1 MDTMD
6 LKKQSIELFRAQARP
21 PESAIRPIEAGRL
34 KKFSDINPQWRIEA
48 LTETYGL
55 YGLGWFVQIKDTTT
69 VDLPETKEKMLF
81 LTLELFV
88 RDWSIPDEFK
98 WFGPALGVGGD
109 YLIIK
114 DKNGIHG
121 NDEAYAMAMTDAL
134 GKAAKLFGIANDIYR
149 GKFDSKYGW
158 RDENEKRQELK
169 DENYRITNEGIC
181 IKAQNG
187 FVNINTLSKEQLET
201 IVKFK
206 KFADIKEHIERRI
219 AEL

>member
-1 MDTMD
+1 MD
-6 LKKQSIELFRAQARP
+6 KQQSVELFRAQARP
-21 PESAIRPIEAGRL
+21 PENAIRPIEAGRL
-34 KKFSDINPQWRIEA
+34 KRFSDINPQWRIEA

-55 YGLGWFVQIKDTTT
+55 YGLGWFVQIKDTTM

-109 YLIIK
+109 YLIIR

-158 RDENEKRQELK
+158 RDEKEKRQELK

>member
-1 MDTMD
+1 MD
-6 LKKQSIELFRAQARP
+6 KQQSVELFRAQARP
-21 PESAIRPIEAGRL
+21 PENAIRPIEAGRL
-34 KKFSDINPQWRIEA
+34 KRFSDINPQWRIEA

-114 DKNGIHG
+114 DKNGVHG

-158 RDENEKRQELK
+158 RDEKEKRQELK

-181 IKAQNG
+181 IKGQNG

-201 IVKFK
+201 IAKFK
-206 KFADIKEHIERRI
+206 KFADIKADIERRI

>member
-1 MDTMD
+1 MD
-6 LKKQSIELFRAQARP
+6 KQQSVELFRAQARP
-21 PESAIRPIEAGRL
+21 PQEALNEIKFGPL
-34 KKFSDINPQWRIEA
+34 KGKSDINPQWRIEA

-109 YLIIK
+109 YLIIR
-114 DKNGIHG
+114 DKNGVHG

>member
-1 MDTMD
+1 MEAMD

-21 PESAIRPIEAGRL
+21 PENAIRPIEAGRL
-34 KKFSDINPQWRIEA
+34 KMFSDINPQWRIEA

-109 YLIIK
+109 YLIIR
-114 DKNGIHG
+114 DKNGVHG

-158 RDENEKRQELK
+158 RDEKEKRQELK

>member
-1 MDTMD
+1 MD
-6 LKKQSIELFRAQARP
+6 KQQSIELFRAQARP
-21 PESAIRPIEAGRL
+21 PENAIRPIEAGRL
-34 KKFSDINPQWRIEA
+34 KRFSDINPQWRIEA

-109 YLIIK
+109 YLIIR

-158 RDENEKRQELK
+158 RDEKEKRQELK
-169 DENYRITNEGIC
+169 DENWRLKGDELYIRGQ
-181 IKAQNG
+181 AG
-187 FVNINTLSKEQLET
+187 MVSINSLSKEQLEV
-201 IVKFK
+201 IKGFK
-206 KFADIKEHIERRI
+206 KFEDVRHLIEKRLS
-219 AEL
+219 EL